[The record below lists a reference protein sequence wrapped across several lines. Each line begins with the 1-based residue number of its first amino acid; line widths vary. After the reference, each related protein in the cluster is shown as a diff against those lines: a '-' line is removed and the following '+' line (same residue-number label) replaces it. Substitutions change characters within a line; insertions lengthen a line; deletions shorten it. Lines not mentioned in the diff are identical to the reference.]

1 MTLDWTVA
9 KKCIGRYVITNA
21 IQIEQLQNKWAISIK
36 EQLFALDRTTVDC
49 PRDVSNTLRSDYG
62 QWYCKVC
69 DSEVLVYCRIGL
81 ESYLQTYGTTWQIF
95 RCNISEWDAM

>member
-36 EQLFALDRTTVDC
+36 EQLFALDRSVRSIVLGPSVIHSVATTVSGTV
-49 PRDVSNTLRSDYG
+49 RLAIV
-62 QWYCKVC
+62 K
-69 DSEVLVYCRIGL
+69 
-81 ESYLQTYGTTWQIF
+81 YLSTV
-95 RCNISEWDAM
+95 ALA